1 MSKQTALTELSQIC
15 GSQKTLL
22 RYLDRVAYAS
32 DASFYRL
39 IPEAVVQPSQ
49 LAEIKALFS
58 WSQRHQ
64 IPLTFRAAG
73 TSLSGQALSEGLLV
87 DISKH
92 WRSFAILDQGQSIQA
107 QPGVIGAHL
116 NLQLAPYGRKI
127 GPDPASLQSC
137 MLGGILANNASGM
150 CCGVRHNA
158 YHTLQQLHLVLPNG
172 SDYHYGQ
179 PGEAERF
186 ISEQGPLASCLLDLR
201 QQLLAE
207 PELVERVRH
216 KYQQKNTTGYGLN
229 ALLDQSEP
237 LAILA
242 HLCIG
247 SEGTLAFI
255 AEARLATIPDPQ
267 FKLTGLWGFESVS
280 LACEQIQRL
289 SEAGAAALELLDEAS
304 LQALPPADLAPWL
317 PPLAPGACALLVEFH
332 FESACDR
339 EAARE
344 SLNQKLHDLPKLD
357 PAGSLQLSD
366 LPLEQAQ
373 IWKLR
378 KGLYPSVGAVR
389 QSGTAVIIEDVVF
402 PHEQLAAGVTALQAL
417 FDKHGYRGII
427 FGHAR
432 DANLH
437 FVLTQA
443 FQQPQDL
450 ARYDALMQ
458 DLVKLVLHLGGALK
472 AEHGT
477 GRNVA
482 PFVQAEWGPVA
493 YGLMQQIKQ
502 ALDPQELLNPGVIIN
517 ADPQAHLKNLKNLP
531 EIDEEVDA
539 CTECGFCEP
548 ICPSRRASLTPRQ
561 RIVLRREMQR
571 LAHQDDALS
580 QQHKQELE
588 QDFQYMGLDTCA
600 TDSLCAEACPIGLD
614 TGALVKRL
622 RAEQIPGWQQ
632 KQLAHLAS
640 QFQPLETGI
649 KIALK
654 AAHLG
659 ARLLGDRPLNTL
671 LSQIGKVSGLE
682 LPYWDQRLP
691 AANFKRL
698 PATEAAGARFVYF
711 PSCLS
716 RNLAYAEQRSLP
728 QTVVN
733 LATQAGVPVVIPK
746 QTRGLCCGLPFASKG
761 FALAGQQVREQ
772 SMKALWEASQHG
784 HLPVVMDTSPCTQ
797 HLKAGLQDG
806 PYQDLQILDLV
817 QFLEHELADRLP
829 IQPSFEKVVV
839 HAVCSLTRMGLGADL
854 MALAQ
859 RCAHQLVIPDTLNCC
874 GFAGDRGLLYPELPA
889 AALEDAK
896 AELKQRLGEQA
907 ADAYCSSSRS
917 CEMGLSL
924 ELDQHFVSIAMLVED
939 CLK

>member
-1 MSKQTALTELSQIC
+1 MSDTAIWTELSQIC
-15 GSQKTLL
+15 GAPQTLR
-22 RYLDRVAYAS
+22 RYLERIAYAS

-39 IPEAVVQPSQ
+39 IPQAVVQPRQ
-49 LAEIKALFS
+49 LTEIKALFG

-73 TSLSGQALSEGLLV
+73 TSLSGQALSDGVLV
-87 DISKH
+87 DISRH
-92 WRSFAILDQGQSIQA
+92 WRGFEAHDQGQSIQA

-116 NLQLAPYGRKI
+116 NRILAPYGRKI

-150 CCGVRHNA
+150 CCGVLHNA
-158 YHTLQQLHLVLPNG
+158 YHTLQAMHLVLPNG

-179 PGEAERF
+179 PGESERF
-186 ISEQGPLASCLLDLR
+186 LGEQAPLAKRLLQIR
-201 QQLLAE
+201 QQLLAD
-207 PELVERVRH
+207 PDLLGRVRQ

-229 ALLDQSEP
+229 ALVDYSDP

-267 FKLTGLWGFESVS
+267 FKLTGLWGFESVQV
-280 LACEQIQRL
+280 ACEQIQAL
-289 SEAGAAALELLDEAS
+289 TAAGAAALELLDQAS
-304 LQALPPADLAPWL
+304 LLALPATDLALWL
-317 PPLAPGACALLVEFH
+317 PSQPPGACALLVEFH
-332 FESACDR
+332 FESASAQQ
-339 EAARE
+339 AARQ
-344 SLNQKLHDLPKLD
+344 SLIQRFADLPRLAPEQD
-357 PAGSLQLSD
+357 LRLTDHPA
-366 LPLEQAQ
+366 EQAQ

-402 PHEQLAAGVTALQAL
+402 PDQHLAAGVSALQDL
-417 FDKHGYRGII
+417 FQKHGYQGII

-443 FQQPQDL
+443 FHDPQDL

-458 DLVKLVLHLGGALK
+458 DLVERVLSLGGALK

-482 PFVQAEWGPVA
+482 PFVEAEWGSVA
-493 YGLMQQIKQ
+493 YHLMQQIKQ
-502 ALDPQELLNPGVIIN
+502 ALDPDDLLNPGVIIN

-531 EIDEEVDA
+531 SIDAEVDA

-548 ICPSRRASLTPRQ
+548 ICPSRRVTLTPRQ
-561 RIVLRREMQR
+561 RIVLRREMKR
-571 LAHQDDALS
+571 LQSQTDPESQALN
-580 QQHKQELE
+580 QQLQA
-588 QDFQYMGLDTCA
+588 DYQYMGLDTCA
-600 TDSLCAEACPIGLD
+600 ADSLCAESCPIGLD

-622 RAEQIPGWQQ
+622 RAEQIPAWQQ
-632 KQLAHLAS
+632 KQAALLAR
-640 QFQPLETGI
+640 QFQPLEMGL
-649 KIALK
+649 KVALK

-659 ARLLGDRPLNTL
+659 ARWFGDQALNAMIN
-671 LSQIGKVSGLE
+671 QIAKTSGLD
-682 LPYWDQRLP
+682 LPHWDQRLP

-698 PATEAAGARFVYF
+698 PASPAAGARFVYF
-711 PSCLS
+711 PSCIS
-716 RNLAYAEQRSLP
+716 RNLAYSEQRSLP

-733 LATQAGVPVVIPK
+733 LATQAGVPLLIPE
-746 QTRGLCCGLPFASKG
+746 QVGGLCCGLPFASKG
-761 FALAGQQVREQ
+761 YQVAGDQVREHSLQ
-772 SMKALWEASQHG
+772 ALWAASGHG

-797 HLKAGLQDG
+797 HLQAGLKG
-806 PYQDLQILDLV
+806 PYQNLEILDLV
-817 QFLEHELADRLP
+817 SFLEHEVAEHLP
-829 IQPSFEKVVV
+829 LQPKYDQLVV
-839 HAVCSLTRMGLGADL
+839 HAVCSLQKMGLTEDL
-854 MALAQ
+854 LALAQ
-859 RCAHQLVIPDTLNCC
+859 RCAQQVILPDSLNCC
-874 GFAGDRGLLYPELPA
+874 GFAGDRGLLFPELPA
-889 AALEDAK
+889 AALSDVK
-896 AELKQRLGEQA
+896 TELAQRLQDQA
-907 ADAYCSSSRS
+907 GAVYCSSSRS

-924 ELDQHFVSIAMLVED
+924 ELDQDFVSIAMLLED
-939 CLK
+939 SLI